1 MAESSRWPPA
11 CPVSPTAAGATTLL
25 HRRIGL
31 IASSCRV
38 VLFLVGLVAIV
49 ARLVKMS
56 PLLPSYPGW
65 SFSPT
70 DAATIAIGGVFLALS
85 RGSGIQDVLSRCI
98 LEQRTRT
105 KRLLAFSP
113 LLLLL
118 LIVAAKLTLG
128 RTSAYRNML
137 DEGGFIEYLT
147 AIALFAG
154 TLIALITARRFQRRQ
169 DHGLALVSLLQAV
182 FLFIFWGEEVSWG
195 QRTVGWLMGELFGW
209 ELPRFFVDYNVQKE
223 FNFHNLVW
231 IVPYMKTASAV
242 VGAVAFLLA
251 LLGVWML
258 RSGSQKRR
266 NLARRVIHYGVPGW
280 YLMPLF
286 VFSALFLG
294 VVAYCEDNCP
304 HDRYYGVIIPADS
317 EIGEAILAVSLVLF
331 VLANFL
337 RQAAEEPPRIS
348 PAPGIARPG

>member
-1 MAESSRWPPA
+1 MAESAGRH
-11 CPVSPTAAGATTLL
+11 PVLRPAAGSVSLL
-25 HRRIGL
+25 QRRIGL
-31 IASSCRV
+31 IAACCQV
-38 VLFLVGLVAIV
+38 VLFLVGLGAIV
-49 ARLVKMS
+49 ARLLKMS

-65 SFSPT
+65 SFSWT
-70 DAATIAIGGVFLALS
+70 DAATIAIGGVLLALS
-85 RGSGIQDVLSRCI
+85 RGGRIRGFLSRCI
-98 LEQRTRT
+98 LEQRAAT

-113 LLLLL
+113 LPLLL

-128 RTSAYRNML
+128 RTPSYRNML

-154 TLIALITARRFQRRQ
+154 TLIALLTARRFQRRREPV
-169 DHGLALVSLLQAV
+169 LAMVSLLQAV

-195 QRTVGWLMGELFGW
+195 QRTVGWLMGELFSW
-209 ELPRFFVDYNVQKE
+209 ELPQFFVEYNVQKE

-251 LLGVWML
+251 LLGLWML
-258 RSGSQKRR
+258 RSGSRKRR
-266 NLARRVIHYGVPGW
+266 DAARRVIRVAVPGW

-317 EIGEAILAVSLVLF
+317 EIGEAILAVGFLLF

-337 RQAAEEPPRIS
+337 RQAEQPGPAGPQEGSVASIS
-348 PAPGIARPG
+348 T